1 MVEAARPQRSAQAVI
16 IESRIAMHASMQAL
30 HAAAHIRH
38 TSLCASCFMHMSMQS
53 WHIAMHAS
61 SIDIITA
68 GVIPC
73 GRIMARIMVLHM
85 SAQFMQ
91 AGEQSI
97 ICVAHTVQACSQ
109 AEQASMHAC
118 MSAMSIACIPGIM
131 SMLFIESIIIASIS
145 RSFGHRGRRAN
156 GPSDAQGSPASPSR
170 RCPTPE
176 LVVVALHRP

>member
-1 MVEAARPQRSAQAVI
+1 M
-16 IESRIAMHASMQAL
+16 ESRIAMHASMHAL

-73 GRIMARIMVLHM
+73 MRIIERIMVLHM

-97 ICVAHTVQACSQ
+97 ICVAHTVHACSQ
-109 AEQASMHAC
+109 AEHASMHAC
-118 MSAMSIACIPGIM
+118 MSAMSIVCMPGIM
-131 SMLFIESIIIASIS
+131 SMCFIESIIIASIES
-145 RSFGHRGRRAN
+145 SFSSTGEAG
-156 GPSDAQGSPASPSR
+156 
-170 RCPTPE
+170 E
-176 LVVVALHRP
+176 RPV